1 MQIENTES
9 PLRQPFLDAMSQ
21 LTNSVCVVT
30 TDGAGG
36 QTGTTVT
43 AMTAVSADSESPSL
57 LICLHANSLTAQA
70 IAKNAVFAVNVLN
83 DGQSDLANSFA
94 GRNGAT
100 GPDKFLDVKFQP
112 GLTGCA
118 HLNQAVAVFDCRMK
132 LQQAWGTHIIFIGE
146 VADVALNPPSQVLT
160 YTKRRY
166 LG

>member
-1 MQIENTES
+1 MQTDSTES

-36 QTGTTVT
+36 QAGTTVT
-43 AMTAVSADSESPSL
+43 AMTPVSADSETPSL
-57 LICLHANSLTAQA
+57 LICLHADSLTAQA

-100 GPDKFLDVKFQP
+100 GPDKYHGVSFQS
-112 GLTGCA
+112 GITGCA
-118 HLNQAVAVFDCRMK
+118 RLNEAVAVFDCRMK